1 MESINL
7 KLRDLQPSQFY
18 ISEKKLAE
26 VEQWLSPG
34 DLSNF
39 APIPVKWLD
48 GRPVMTDGHTRAV
61 AALRAGLEQVPLAL
75 EEDELSWDMYRRCVA
90 ACRERGILSPLEL
103 QERIISEQDY
113 KILWDAWCD
122 DMQREIITERAMAY
136 VQALFAENAG
146 GHDAD
151 HTLRVYR
158 AAMEIADSEP
168 GCDKEVVALAAL
180 LHDADDHKL
189 FQTVN
194 NANARRFLEEN
205 HIPAGSIDLV
215 CEAINS
221 VSFSKNRGKTPRTL
235 EGKIVRDADRLDALG
250 AIGIART
257 FAYGGEHGRSMA
269 DSLQHFYDKLLLLK
283 DLMHTEKGRQLAEKR
298 HAFLEAF
305 LEEWKEESAGK
316 SAPWDLSPCC
326 GNGEKDEERH

>member
-1 MESINL
+1 MEITELQLS
-7 KLRDLQPSQFY
+7 DLQPSQFY
-18 ISEKKLAE
+18 ISEEKLAA
-26 VEQWLSPG
+26 VEQWLDPR
-34 DLSNF
+34 DLSGF

-61 AALRAGLEQVPLAL
+61 AALKAGLQQVPLMP
-75 EEDELSWDMYRRCVA
+75 EEDELDWEMYRRCVA
-90 ACRERGILSPLEL
+90 ACRERGVLSPQEL
-103 QERIISEQDY
+103 QGRIIGGEDY
-113 KILWDAWCD
+113 KTLWDHWCD
-122 DMQREIITERAMAY
+122 DMQREIITERAISY

-158 AAMEIADSEP
+158 NAMLIAEHEP

-189 FQTVN
+189 FQTEN

-205 HIPAGSIDLV
+205 HIPAEGIDLI
-215 CEAINS
+215 CEVIGS
-221 VSFSKNRGKTPRTL
+221 VSFSQNRGKTPRTL
-235 EGKIVRDADRLDALG
+235 EGKIVQDADRLDALG

-257 FAYGGEHGRSMA
+257 FAYGGEHGRAMA

-283 DLMHTEKGRQLAEKR
+283 DMMHTETGRQMAEGR
-298 HAFLEAF
+298 HGFLLAF
-305 LEEWKEESAGK
+305 LEEWKAEEV
-316 SAPWDLSPCC
+316 LL
-326 GNGEKDEERH
+326 